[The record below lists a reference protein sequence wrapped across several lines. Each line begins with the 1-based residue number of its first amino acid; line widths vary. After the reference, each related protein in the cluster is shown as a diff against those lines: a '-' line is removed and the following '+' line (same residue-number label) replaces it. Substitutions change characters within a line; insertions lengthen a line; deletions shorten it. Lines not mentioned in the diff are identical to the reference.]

1 MLDELFALVREA
13 SERVLGTRPFDEQ
26 IVGGLAMNQ
35 GKIAEMQTGEGK
47 TLAAVAPVALNAL
60 AGHGVH
66 VLTFNDYLARR
77 DAAWMGPV
85 YRMLCLTVGHVQEGM
100 PPAERKAAYGC
111 DVTYVT
117 AREAGFDLLRDGLC
131 LSPPGLV
138 HRPFQFA
145 LVDEADSILIDEA
158 RIPLVIAGHVD
169 ESSIGLRQVA
179 AVARQ
184 LTPETDFTSDEH
196 RRNVFLTDRG
206 VDRVEHVFDRG
217 SLYDPE
223 NLHLLIA
230 LQNALHAEC
239 LLDRDVDYGV
249 LHKRLQRGRPL
260 DQFRRRA
267 ALVKETSNETDRRG
281 WCTRAGACAVSP
293 MCGGPR
299 STPLRLRESQT
310 TLDAPVERN
319 VSRGLSSPSR
329 LCERPCQ
336 VGDDLVQ

>member
-1 MLDELFALVREA
+1 MLRHIRVTNIGPAGEIALKPGRRTTLLTGDNGLGRRLLLDSAWRTLTGRWPAEANPELRTGFAAFARPDAEQA
-13 SERVLGTRPFDEQ
+13 QNRKPSSKTTTEPPTR
-26 IVGGLAMNQ
+26 
-35 GKIAEMQTGEGK
+35 
-47 TLAAVAPVALNAL
+47 
-60 AGHGVH
+60 
-66 VLTFNDYLARR
+66 ARR
-77 DAAWMGPV
+77 DG
-85 YRMLCLTVGHVQEGM
+85 
-100 PPAERKAAYGC
+100 
-111 DVTYVT
+111 
-117 AREAGFDLLRDGLC
+117 AG
-131 LSPPGLV
+131 
-138 HRPFQFA
+138 A
-145 LVDEADSILIDEA
+145 K
-158 RIPLVIAGHVD
+158 HVD
-169 ESSIGLRQVA
+169 ESGIGLRQVA
-179 AVARQ
+179 AVARR
-184 LTPETDFTSDEH
+184 LTPETDFTTDEH

-267 ALVKETSNETDRRG
+267 ALVKETSDEADRRG